1 MAINTTNIIAAT
13 GVIQAI
19 ICSIIFIVGVI
30 ALITGGWK
38 ALKEFFVASKK
49 MNLFIDKMMPG
60 ILEHLSSSQ
69 RIPRD
74 SLSKWTAI
82 ISDGRNFKSSSPLD
96 ITEDGYQLIK
106 KVKLDEIF
114 EKNKEEWAKIVD
126 EKLTNK
132 PASKYAIEN
141 ECVSFISSI
150 FDNNAAFNSA
160 QNYLYENPKENKYDL
175 VVMAGLLLRN
185 YYFEKY
191 PNNVFTEK

>member
-1 MAINTTNIIAAT
+1 MAINTTNIIAVA

-30 ALITGGWK
+30 ALIKGGWR
-38 ALKEFFVASKK
+38 ALQEFFVASKK

-60 ILEHLSSSQ
+60 ILEHLSASQ

-82 ISDGRNFKSSSPLD
+82 ISDGSNFKSSSPLN
-96 ITEDGYQLIK
+96 ITEAGYQLIK

-114 EKNKEEWAKIVD
+114 DKNKEEWAKIAD
-126 EKLTNK
+126 GNIMNK
-132 PASKYAIEN
+132 PASKYTIEN
-141 ECVSFISSI
+141 ECINFISGI
-150 FDNNAAFNSA
+150 FDNNAVFNSVL
-160 QNYLYENPKENKYDL
+160 NYLYENSKENKYDF
-175 VVMAGLLLRN
+175 VVMTGLLLRD

-191 PNNVFTEK
+191 PNNVFSEN